1 MTPLYD
7 SLRVHSWYINII
19 SNDEKGEQECQL
31 YENNTNGIE
40 KSLEILWDDSNRLE
54 GLLIEGPRSKWEEW
68 SDGGAMLQI
77 KFKVR

>member
-7 SLRVHSWYINII
+7 SLRVRSWYINII

-40 KSLEILWDDSNRLE
+40 KSLEIL
-54 GLLIEGPRSKWEEW
+54 
-68 SDGGAMLQI
+68 
-77 KFKVR
+77 